1 MIGST
6 VRQYRI
12 VEQLGQGGMGIVY
25 RALDTRLERD
35 VALKFL
41 PAQFSHDEQA
51 KARFMREARAASG
64 LDHPNICTIYEIG
77 EADDGRL
84 FIAMPLYDGQT
95 LKDRLEDG
103 PMDVQMALGVAYQV
117 ASGLQRS
124 HEAGIV
130 HRDVKPANVMIT
142 TRGRAVVLDFGVAKL
157 EASSDL
163 TKMGST
169 VGTTAY
175 MSPEQARGDAVD
187 ARSDVW
193 SLGVV
198 LYEMVAGR
206 RPFVGSYEQAIVY
219 AIINQD
225 PDDLGEVASRLP
237 DGAGDLLKSLL
248 AKDPDRRPA
257 SMDEVVAALAPFAG
271 TAAVTAERTSAGRT
285 ASSPVAAAST
295 GSARSAATSPATS
308 RQAPGDVATSRP
320 SARPRWLIPVGGAL
334 VTAVVMAAIWFMMPS
349 GGDEKEG
356 LPPDLVAV
364 MPFAV
369 NGDESLA
376 YLREGLVNLLGTRL
390 DGAGP
395 LTVVDPN
402 AVIGSSESFGT
413 KAITPDEARRVAAT
427 LGAGSFVLGSITT
440 LAGQIQLDADFYGPD
455 DTVRVRVTVEGED
468 HLPQGVDEVAL
479 RLVKSRLKAGTEA
492 LSTAAAGNTVSYEAL
507 KAYLKGEEHFRTL
520 DYDKAHDAFKEAIA
534 ADSTFALAWYRL
546 ARAVRWGGGDYSTSD
561 LFKARREALDHA
573 LAGRSELPER
583 FQMLIE
589 AADAFEKGDVKHARE
604 LYQRRLERD
613 PNDVEALSEYA
624 DLTYAYNPLVG
635 RSSQEA
641 VPVFER
647 LLAIDADNST
657 ALWNLAVLAG
667 QRDDLAGFDSLMT
680 RMLDHPRAADGGQ
693 EFVRQF
699 RNLAVHGVDSLDAA
713 LGRVKDVGNH
723 VNLANL
729 LAGYTHRYDVARA
742 IGERLSKGDYTDETR
757 RNGRWILSVL
767 ESLEGR
773 PKASDALADEDP
785 GPDYGRLLVD
795 RVMRDAVPQF
805 AAPRERLEALRAMTE
820 AWDTTA
826 QHLDPHSVIEGHYGE
841 IKAYLLGILAV
852 RLGDEAGLAKQI
864 AYLRSRSGA
873 TSPGEPPYVFAR
885 TLEGL
890 KDWRDGRLDA
900 ALASFDNAQMYVNDV
915 CASCSN
921 AHSQTLNRFVRAEI
935 LFEQGRHTDAL
946 GWYGSLF
953 DGDQWWGAV
962 HLGISTVRS
971 AEIAEAAGNTAEAVR
986 LYGKFLDLWKD
997 AEPELQP
1004 LVQDARRRMDQLVAA
1019 GTREPQST
1027 VTPGG

>member
-1 MIGST
+1 MIGTT
-6 VRQYRI
+6 VRQYH
-12 VEQLGQGGMGIVY
+12 VLEQLGQGGMGVVY
-25 RALDTRLERD
+25 RAHDTRLERD

-64 LDHPNICTIYEIG
+64 LDHPNICTIHEIG

-84 FIAMPLYDGQT
+84 FLAMPLYDGQT
-95 LKDRLEDG
+95 MKDRLEAG
-103 PMDVQMALGVAYQV
+103 PLDVPTALGIAYQV
-117 ASGLQRS
+117 AGGLERS

-142 TRGRAVVLDFGVAKL
+142 SRGRAVVLDFGVAKL

-206 RPFVGSYEQAIVY
+206 RPFTGSYEQAIVY

-225 PDDLGEVASRLP
+225 PDDLDSVASRLP
-237 DGAGDLLKSLL
+237 DGAGDLLKSML

-257 SMDEVVAALAPFAG
+257 SMAEVVTALAPFAG
-271 TAAVTAERTSAGRT
+271 ASAATAERTSSGRT
-285 ASSPVAAAST
+285 APSRATAP
-295 GSARSAATSPATS
+295 AR
-308 RQAPGDVATSRP
+308 APGDAAARP
-320 SARPRWLIPVGGAL
+320 SSRPRWLIPVGGAL
-334 VTAVVMAAIWFMMPS
+334 VTAVVMAAIWFMVPR
-349 GGDEKEG
+349 GAGEEDG

-376 YLREGLVNLLGTRL
+376 YLREGLVNLIGTRL

-402 AVIGSSESFGT
+402 AVIGSSESFGAE
-413 KAITPDEARRVAAT
+413 AITPDEARGVAES

-440 LAGQIQLDADFYGPD
+440 LAGQIQLAADFYGPD
-455 DTVRVRVTVEGED
+455 DTVRVRVTVDGED
-468 HLPQGVDEVAL
+468 HLPKGVDEVAL
-479 RLVKSRLKAGTEA
+479 QLVKSRLKAGTEA

-507 KAYLKGEEHFRTL
+507 KAYLKGEEYFRTL

-546 ARAVRWGGGDYSTSD
+546 ARAVRWGGGDYTTSA
-561 LFKARREALDHA
+561 LFRARREALDHA

-589 AADAFEKGDVKHARE
+589 AADAFEKGDVNRARE

-635 RSSQEA
+635 KSSQEA

-647 LLAIDADNST
+647 LLAIDADNGT
-657 ALWNLAVLAG
+657 ALWNLAMLAG
-667 QRDDLAGFDSLMT
+667 QRDDLAAFDSIMGRL
-680 RMLDHPRAADGGQ
+680 LDNPRAQNGNSDFA
-693 EFVRQF
+693 RQF
-699 RNLAVHGVDSLDAA
+699 RVLAAHGVDSLDAA
-713 LGRVKDVGNH
+713 LGRVSNVENH
-723 VNLANL
+723 VTLANL
-729 LAGYTHRYDVARA
+729 LAGFTHRYDVARA
-742 IGERLSKGDYTDETR
+742 IGERLAKGDYTEQTR
-757 RNGRWILSVL
+757 RNGRWIQSVL
-767 ESLEGR
+767 ASVEGR
-773 PKASDALADEDP
+773 PKASDALAEDDP
-785 GPDYGRLLVD
+785 GRDFGRLLVD

-805 AAPRERLEALRAMTE
+805 AAPRERLEKLKAMTE
-820 AWDTTA
+820 AWDTTT

-841 IKAYLLGILAV
+841 IRAYLLGILAV
-852 RLGDEAGLAKQI
+852 RLGDDAGLARQI

-890 KDWRDGRLDA
+890 KDWRNGQLDA

-935 LFEQGRHTDAL
+935 LFEQGRHEDAL

-986 LYGKFLDLWKD
+986 LYGKFLDLWKN

-1004 LVQDARRRMDQLVAA
+1004 LVEDARRRMDQLVAA
-1019 GTREPQST
+1019 GSREPGRT